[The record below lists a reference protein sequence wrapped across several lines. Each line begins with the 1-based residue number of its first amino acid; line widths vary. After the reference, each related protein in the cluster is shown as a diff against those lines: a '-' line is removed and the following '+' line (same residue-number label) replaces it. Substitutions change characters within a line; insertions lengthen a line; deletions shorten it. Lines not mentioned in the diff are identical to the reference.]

1 MNLEIRSLIR
11 RSILF
16 RLHIA
21 GMHFTNSDV
30 TNEGFLNNYLD
41 SSSNNYPLTLN
52 SRIEIIAGLHPLD
65 NQYLPN
71 EVIAGWFGEEPENDH
86 PIPLDDHRNE
96 DFSYDA
102 NPEPEVENLP
112 RVAPVSNS

>member
-1 MNLEIRSLIR
+1 MNTELRSLIR

-41 SSSNNYPLTLN
+41 SSSNNYSLTLN
-52 SRIEIIAGLHPLD
+52 SRIENIAGLHPHD

-71 EVIAGWFGEEPENDH
+71 AVIAGWFGEEPENDH
-86 PIPLDDHRNE
+86 PIPLNDHH
-96 DFSYDA
+96 D
-102 NPEPEVENLP
+102 
-112 RVAPVSNS
+112 